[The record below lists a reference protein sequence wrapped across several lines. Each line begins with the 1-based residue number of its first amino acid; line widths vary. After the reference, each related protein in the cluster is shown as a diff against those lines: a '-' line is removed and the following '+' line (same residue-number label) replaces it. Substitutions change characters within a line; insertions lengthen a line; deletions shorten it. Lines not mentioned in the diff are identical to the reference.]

1 MSKKILT
8 IVGARPQIIKAAAVS
23 RVVRGS
29 FAGKLN
35 EVIVHTGQHY
45 DHGMS
50 QLFFDELQIPSP
62 KVNLNIGSGE
72 RANQLSAMIS
82 GLSNVLQAE
91 KPDVVLLYGD
101 TNSTLA
107 GAMAASSL
115 SIPVAHVEA
124 GLRSYNKSMPEE
136 INRIMTDHVS
146 TLMFVPTQ
154 QGILN
159 LQKEGFH
166 AEQTGP
172 FSPDRPGIFHCGDVM
187 YDNALHF
194 KTNIESSKVRSLK
207 TGGPYMLATLHRDHN
222 TDQSSKLDEALDAL
236 MRVSHESSQ
245 RVIIPLHPRT
255 AHQLTPALTAKLQAN
270 DSMEVIEPVSYLE
283 MIALLRDASLV
294 ITDSGGLQ
302 KEAFFFQ
309 KPCVIMRPQTE
320 WTELVENG
328 NAIVCDTN
336 GEKISAA
343 VKHFMT
349 KSELTWPEFYGDGHA
364 ADFIC
369 EKLFASI

>member
-23 RVVRGS
+23 RVVRKS
-29 FAGKLN
+29 FAGKLY

-50 QLFFDELQIPSP
+50 QLFFDELQIPAP

-72 RANQLSAMIS
+72 RSNQLSAMIT
-82 GLSNVLQAE
+82 GLNSVLQDE

-107 GAMAASSL
+107 GALTASSL

-136 INRIMTDHVS
+136 INRIMTDHVA

-159 LQKEGFH
+159 LRKEGFNT
-166 AEQTGP
+166 EQTGP
-172 FSPDRPGIFHCGDVM
+172 FSPDHPGIFHCGDIM

-194 KTNIESSKVRSLK
+194 GTNPESSKVRSLK
-207 TGGPYMLATLHRDHN
+207 TGAPYMLATLHRDHN
-222 TDQSSKLDEALDAL
+222 TDQLSKLNEALDAM
-236 MRVSHESSQ
+236 MRVSNETGQ
-245 RVIIPLHPRT
+245 RVILPLHPRT
-255 AHQLTPALTAKLQAN
+255 SNQLTPAIIAKLESN
-270 DSMEVIEPVSYLE
+270 RSMEVIEPVSYLD
-283 MIALLRDASLV
+283 MIALLRDASIV

-328 NAIVCDTN
+328 NAIVCDTDVDR
-336 GEKISAA
+336 ISAA
-343 VKHFMT
+343 VQHFIAE
-349 KSELTWPEFYGDGHA
+349 SDLTWPKFYGDGHA

-369 EKLFASI
+369 EKLLASI